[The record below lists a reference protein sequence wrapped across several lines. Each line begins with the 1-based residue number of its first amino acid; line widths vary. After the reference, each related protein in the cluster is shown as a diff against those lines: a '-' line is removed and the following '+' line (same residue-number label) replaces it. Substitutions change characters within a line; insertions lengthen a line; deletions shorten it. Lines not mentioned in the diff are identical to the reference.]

1 MTPEEFQSEL
11 KKRDIPISEAKMR
24 QFERY
29 LELLQEWNEKIN
41 LTAITQ
47 REEVYLKHFYD
58 SLTAGLYVDFSKGV
72 HSLCDV
78 GSGAGFPSI
87 PLKIIYPEL
96 QITIVDSLKKRIT
109 FLEEIVSELGLSGV
123 SLYHDRAETF
133 GQNKQ
138 FRASFDFVTA
148 RAVARMSV
156 LAELCLPLLKKQG
169 TFIAMK
175 AAHAPEELDEA
186 KSAIGKLGGKV
197 RETYSFEL
205 PEDAGERTI
214 ILIDKKKETP
224 NKYPRRPG
232 TPNKSPLA

>member
-1 MTPEEFQSEL
+1 MTPEEFQAEL
-11 KKRDIPISEAKMR
+11 TKRDIPISEEKMR

-29 LELLQEWNEKIN
+29 LDLLREWNEKIN
-41 LTAITQ
+41 LTAITE
-47 REEVYLKHFYD
+47 REEAYLKHFYD

-87 PLKIIYPEL
+87 PLQIIYPNL
-96 QITIVDSLKKRIT
+96 KITIVDSLKKRIG
-109 FLEEIVSELGLSGV
+109 FLETLVKELGLEDV
-123 SLYHDRAETF
+123 HLYHDRAETF

-138 FRASFDFVTA
+138 FRASFDYVTA

-156 LAELCLPLLKKQG
+156 LSELCLPLLKKDG

-175 AAHAPEELDEA
+175 AAHAPEELEDA
-186 KSAIGKLGGKV
+186 KRAIGLLGGKV
-197 RETYSFEL
+197 RETHSFDL
-205 PEDAGERTI
+205 PEEAGERHI

-224 NKYPRRPG
+224 NKYPRKPG
-232 TPNKSPLA
+232 TPNKSPLV